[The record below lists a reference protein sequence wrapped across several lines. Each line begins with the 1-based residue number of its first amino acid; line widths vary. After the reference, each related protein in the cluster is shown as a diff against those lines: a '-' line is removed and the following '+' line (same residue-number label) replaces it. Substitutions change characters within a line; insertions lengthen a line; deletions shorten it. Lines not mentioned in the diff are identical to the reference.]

1 MKAIVRSSYGSPDV
15 LELRDIAKP
24 VVKDDEVLVR
34 VRASSV
40 NTADIDFLRGR
51 PTFAR
56 ITPGLYGL
64 RAPTNRVLGLNVAG
78 QVEAVGKDVTEF
90 RPGDEVF
97 GDLTQHGF
105 GAFAEYAAAPERAF
119 AKQPAGMTFEEF
131 GHPSARRLSWHF
143 RVCGAGARSSPV
155 TGCSST
161 ARREAWAHSLCRS
174 PKRLVRGDWRVQHR
188 QERDGPRCG
197 ADHVIDYTQEDF
209 TRSSQRYDPMID
221 IAGTRSI
228 FACRR
233 ALRPNGTYLWVGGST
248 ARLLQAVL
256 RGPLI
261 SLVGNRKMG
270 MLPWKPFPKAD
281 VVFLEELIAGGT
293 VRPVIDRRYPLAEVP
308 DALRYLGGRTRSW
321 EDRHRD
327 VRRPR
332 RLMSSL
338 GAVVGLPA

>member
-24 VVKDDEVLVR
+24 VAKDDEVLVR

-40 NTADIDFLRGR
+40 NTADIDYLRGR

-56 ITPGLYGL
+56 VTPGLYGL

-78 QVEAVGKDVTEF
+78 QVEAVGKDVTEL

-105 GAFAEYAAAPERAF
+105 GAFAEYVSAPARAF
-119 AKQPAGMTFEEF
+119 AKQPAGMTYEESATLPHAAVLALQGLRSGRKIQP
-131 GHPSARRLSWHF
+131 GH
-143 RVCGAGARSSPV
+143 RVLINGASGSVGPFAVQIAKALGAEV
-155 TGCSST
+155 TGVCST
-161 ARREAWAHSLCRS
+161 AKMEMVRS
-174 PKRLVRGDWRVQHR
+174 A
-188 QERDGPRCG
+188 G

-209 TRSSQRYDPMID
+209 TRSRQRYDRIID
-221 IAGTRSI
+221 IAGSHSI

-233 ALRPNGTYLWVGGST
+233 ALRPHGTYLWVGGPT
-248 ARLLQAVL
+248 GRLLQAVL
-256 RGPLI
+256 LGPLI
-261 SLVGNRKMG
+261 SLVGNRKIG

-281 VVFLEELIAGGT
+281 VVFLKELIDAGV

-308 DALRYLGGRTRSW
+308 DALRYLEAGHAMGKIVIT
-321 EDRHRD
+321 
-327 VRRPR
+327 
-332 RLMSSL
+332 M
-338 GAVVGLPA
+338 